1 VTNLF
6 PPCTTAIRF
15 RKRNYRDVLLEARDF
30 YNCALQEQTS
40 EDLPIVE
47 FSILGCLNN
56 GCARS
61 NKEYAFCLRVKLVNY
76 LDFVSRQEIFI
87 IKYSRRG
94 ISEN

>member
-1 VTNLF
+1 
-6 PPCTTAIRF
+6 
-15 RKRNYRDVLLEARDF
+15 VLLEARNF
-30 YNCALQEQTS
+30 YKCALQEQTS

-56 GCARS
+56 GYARS
-61 NKEYAFCLRVKLVNY
+61 NKAYAFYLRVKLLNY
-76 LDFVSRQEIFI
+76 LESVSRQEIFV

>member
-1 VTNLF
+1 MTNLF
-6 PPCTTAIRF
+6 PSCTTAIRF
-15 RKRNYRDVLLEARDF
+15 RKRNYRDVLLEALST

-47 FSILGCLNN
+47 FNNLGCL
-56 GCARS
+56 S
-61 NKEYAFCLRVKLVNY
+61 NRYALGNKKYAFCQRVKLLNY
-76 LDFVSRQEIFI
+76 LEFVSRQEIFI